1 MIVLSIIIGG
11 TITNKEKIEILKEQG
26 LFTPKPPRKAK
37 QSKVKVVEQMSSAV
51 ADIVNPVVS
60 KTRSVVAVAA
70 DIADS
75 LVSKKRSEVSV
86 AADIADSIVSK
97 TSSVVSFTKLPPGKK
112 AKKRKDISS
121 EDSNYESDKEAEKIP
136 RVQPK
141 RSKSQQVEVRV
152 VDSEKSDDESTVQPK
167 IKKIKYKEESCR
179 EETSYFD
186 DDGFS
191 SRYDN
196 DAWWDGGIM
205 DTTPTSSSTAVD
217 AINEQLI
224 SFEVGEKVR
233 NRFNLSGVI
242 TAKHI
247 NGSYDIK
254 CK

>member
-60 KTRSVVAVAA
+60 KKRSVVSVAA

-97 TSSVVSFTKLPPGKK
+97 TSSVVSVTKLPPGKK
-112 AKKRKDISS
+112 AKKRKDIFS

-224 SFEVGEKVR
+224 SFEIGEKVR